1 MNELRDSGVIKGWG
15 IGVNEVAICLDI
27 LERTH
32 LDCILIAGRYTLLD
46 RRAEEKLLPLCAER
60 GTSLV
65 AGGVFNSGILATGPA
80 PGAYFDYVE
89 ASADIRDRVG
99 KIQSLVNGA
108 GVDLPAVAMRFPLQ
122 SPVVASV
129 LIGAAT
135 PSIVERNVVSLA
147 HPINASL
154 YSACAPFALR

>member
-1 MNELRDSGVIKGWG
+1 M
-15 IGVNEVAICLDI
+15 
-27 LERTH
+27 T
-32 LDCILIAGRYTLLD
+32 
-46 RRAEEKLLPLCAER
+46 
-60 GTSLV
+60 LV

-80 PGAYFDYVE
+80 PSAYFDYVE

-154 YSACAPFALR
+154 YSGCAPFALR